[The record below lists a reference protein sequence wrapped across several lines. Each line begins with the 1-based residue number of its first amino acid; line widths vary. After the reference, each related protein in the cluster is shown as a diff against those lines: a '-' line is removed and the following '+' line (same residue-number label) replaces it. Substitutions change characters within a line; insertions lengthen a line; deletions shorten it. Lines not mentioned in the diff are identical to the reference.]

1 MLIYSD
7 RGIVRDTEA
16 GKRKLKVGSLVKIK
30 SLEIVKEVKTR
41 GYDFPGH
48 FNSLMEYYCGLSGRI
63 MDFEVIEGKKY
74 YRLNIDKM
82 DWQWSEDMFELGTLN
97 NLMENE

>member
-1 MLIYSD
+1 MLIYSG
-7 RGIVRDTEA
+7 RGLVRDTEA
-16 GKRKLKVGSLVKIK
+16 GKRKIKVGDRVKIK
-30 SLEIVKEVKTR
+30 SLEIVREVKSQ

-48 FNSLMEYYCGLSGRI
+48 FGSLMEVYCGCYGKILDIER
-63 MDFEVIEGKKY
+63 IEGEKY

-82 DWQWSEDMFELGTLN
+82 DWQWSEDMFELGTAN